1 MEIQLKFTTKKEINN
16 LVQSLSKFGNVIG
29 LFNSIDNTGTIV
41 SDNDLTREYMML
53 RHPQA
58 FK

>member
-16 LVQSLSKFGNVIG
+16 LVQGLSKFGNVIG

-41 SDNDLTREYMML
+41 SDNNLTREYMML

>member
-1 MEIQLKFTTKKEINN
+1 MEITLAFTTQKEINN

-41 SDNDLTREYMML
+41 SDNDLTRQYMML